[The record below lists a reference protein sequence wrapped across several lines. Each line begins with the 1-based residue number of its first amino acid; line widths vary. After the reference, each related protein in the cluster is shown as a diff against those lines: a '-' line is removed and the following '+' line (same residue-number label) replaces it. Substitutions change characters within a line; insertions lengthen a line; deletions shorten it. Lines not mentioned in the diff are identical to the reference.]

1 MKMTTKQI
9 KALLDAGVDEDT
21 IDKLI
26 ELDLGVREP
35 EQHNEPNPVPIPAPA
50 PAPAPAPDPVQQP
63 QQFSYDLLG
72 QALGKSISDQMKPV
86 IEQLQAAA
94 LGRTQQPQ
102 VETPQQAADRVIGEI
117 INPPRREV
125 K

>member
-1 MKMTTKQI
+1 MKMTAKQI
-9 KALLDAGVDEDT
+9 KALFDAGIEEET

-26 ELDLGVREP
+26 GLDLDVREA
-35 EQHNEPNPVPIPAPA
+35 EHKEDPAPTPA

-94 LGRTQQPQ
+94 LGNTLQPQ